1 MGNSFCNCPSESDK
15 SANIDILI
23 NSSYNNINENGNN
36 FINNIGSRTNVN
48 NKKSGNLE
56 IINNNIRLIYN
67 IETIFSKIIII
78 GFHAFNK
85 SII

>member
-48 NKKSGNLE
+48 K
-56 IINNNIRLIYN
+56 
-67 IETIFSKIIII
+67 
-78 GFHAFNK
+78 
-85 SII
+85 